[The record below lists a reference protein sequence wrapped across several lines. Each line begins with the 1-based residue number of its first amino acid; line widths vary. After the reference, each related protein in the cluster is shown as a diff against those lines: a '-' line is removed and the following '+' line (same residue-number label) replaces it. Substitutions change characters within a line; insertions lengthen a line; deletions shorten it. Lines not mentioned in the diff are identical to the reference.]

1 MKMKIVA
8 DSSANLLSLPD
19 IDFGVVPLHIIVGE
33 NDYIDDDKID
43 LTAMQENLF
52 SIKSAISGPV
62 DKESTGPEIAL
73 FIEKIAELIKAG
85 FAPDDIY
92 KTLLE
97 YKDKTHLYFSL
108 ASLNNFAKNGR
119 ISPVIAAGI
128 GLLGVR
134 VVGKASDEG
143 TLLPLD
149 KCRGEKRALKKLIDH
164 LKECGYTDGKI
175 IIAHNNNEAGA
186 LELKKLIENTFGIFN
201 GTIQKTRALCS
212 YYAEPGSL
220 LIGFEAS
227 LCNHKPYK
235 D

>member
-1 MKMKIVA
+1 MLIISDKIIWYYNNT
-8 DSSANLLSLPD
+8 STGKI
-19 IDFGVVPLHIIVGE
+19 IDFVSW
-33 NDYIDDDKID
+33 K
-43 LTAMQENLF
+43 
-52 SIKSAISGPV
+52 
-62 DKESTGPEIAL
+62 
-73 FIEKIAELIKAG
+73 
-85 FAPDDIY
+85 
-92 KTLLE
+92 
-97 YKDKTHLYFSL
+97 
-108 ASLNNFAKNGR
+108 
-119 ISPVIAAGI
+119 
-128 GLLGVR
+128 
-134 VVGKASDEG
+134 
-143 TLLPLD
+143 D